1 MKMNVLSKLGGIALI
16 LSTALFM
23 TACGNADNA
32 LEEIINGSGS
42 SEGGLTPEELAT
54 KYQFSITD
62 LNAADITASITSVTL
77 TDQDG
82 EVLATAT
89 LNAGKYIVEKTAL
102 ASATTVWVEAKTTTA
117 TYIQKLTAADL
128 PTLEANK
135 KLAMATIGDLVAA
148 DGKFYADGTAVDAA
162 TPETHAVGVIAYLG
176 KDQWSENGVTLR
188 DNTTTLHSHG
198 LVLSLKNAA
207 TDAKWGPLSNPQYEF
222 GADKKVY
229 EDDDLRRT
237 TDVSG
242 YSNTQFLAKKEDANT
257 ANPAAYA
264 AWNYGEQVGLTNTT
278 EWFLPSAQQW
288 VKIIKVLCKVDE
300 EANCFPS
307 ETVHSFNNADNSGVI
322 NLENALKKA
331 GDGNYD
337 GMLIALNAADVA
349 YWSSSEYNYE
359 SDGSNSLACELSIS
373 ERNENSVR
381 LGVIDFR
388 WSGLHKDVTCHVRPI
403 FAF

>member
-162 TPETHAVGVIAYLG
+162 TPETSAIGVIAYLG
-176 KDQWSENGVTLR
+176 QDQWSENGVTLR
-188 DNTTTLHSHG
+188 DAETILHSHG

-207 TDAKWGPLSNPQYEF
+207 TDKKWGPYQNLDPTYEF
-222 GADKKVY
+222 GEGKKVWY
-229 EDDDLRRT
+229 NDDLRRT

-242 YSNTQFLAKKEDANT
+242 YTNTKYLAQKDNAST
-257 ANPAAYA
+257 IYPAAYT
-264 AWNYGEQVGLTNTT
+264 AWNYDEEVGLTNTT
-278 EWFLPSAQQW
+278 GWFLPSAQQL

-300 EANCFPS
+300 EANGITSDDVFY
-307 ETVHSFNNADNSGVI
+307 FNNEDHSGVI

-331 GDGNYD
+331 GAGNYD
-337 GMLIALNAADVA
+337 GLYMVSSEADY
-349 YWSSSEYNYE
+349 YWSSSENSYDEVNQYGYACVLMIAE
-359 SDGSNSLACELSIS
+359 ETGGSGIF
-373 ERNENSVR
+373 
-381 LGVIDFR
+381 DFR
-388 WSGLHKDVTCHVRPI
+388 WSGLRKDIAKKVRPV